1 VRLVAYPS
9 AGPETF
15 SFTLSEAWAAGRP
28 AIVPPIGALAERVA
42 AIGGGWVLTE
52 AEWQDEALMLERIL
66 ALLDPAKSDAWNAAA
81 ARARRAPQPTLAAM
95 AAATTAI
102 YRDAL
107 AREPAPI
114 DVKPIAPQRCLAALG
129 YTPWCPPAAQA
140 EKSSDVV
147 PRGALALLARAALS
161 IRHTPPGRVLYR
173 LAPKPWLDAL
183 RERL

>member
-1 VRLVAYPS
+1 
-9 AGPETF
+9 
-15 SFTLSEAWAAGRP
+15 
-28 AIVPPIGALAERVA
+28 
-42 AIGGGWVLTE
+42 
-52 AEWQDEALMLERIL
+52 
-66 ALLDPAKSDAWNAAA
+66 
-81 ARARRAPQPTLAAM
+81 M

-107 AREPAPI
+107 ASEPAPI

-129 YTPWCPPAAQA
+129 YTPWYPPAAPA
-140 EKSSDVV
+140 ENPSNGAQ
-147 PRGALALLARAALS
+147 RGALAFLARAALS